1 MSIYRK
7 SDALQFL
14 HASLDQRLV
23 AMSKNNSYRRP
34 SSLVNIQGPG
44 CDLRGVF

>member
-14 HASLDQRLV
+14 HASLDQRLI

-34 SSLVNIQGPG
+34 SGVVNIQRPG
-44 CDLRGVF
+44 CDPFGVL